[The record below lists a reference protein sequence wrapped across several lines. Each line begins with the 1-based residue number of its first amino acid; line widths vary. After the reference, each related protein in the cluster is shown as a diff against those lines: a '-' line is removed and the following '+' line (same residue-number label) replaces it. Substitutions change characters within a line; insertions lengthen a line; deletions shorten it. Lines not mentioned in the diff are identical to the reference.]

1 MLDDPAEGTLV
12 TKFPNV
18 AIQNIFVGV
27 KCRCDLISYLLTA
40 QDTFTSTHLLNQHNA
55 NDSLVNS
62 LFKADIQAKLNK
74 NLQCH
79 PRNDLSNSK
88 WVHLSPQDDCQS
100 GIAQSGNNL
109 LVIGLSVGLL
119 VGC

>member
-1 MLDDPAEGTLV
+1 M
-12 TKFPNV
+12 
-18 AIQNIFVGV
+18 
-27 KCRCDLISYLLTA
+27 
-40 QDTFTSTHLLNQHNA
+40 
-55 NDSLVNS
+55 VNS

-119 VGC
+119 VGCLIMFGLVVFCWRRKMQEKYNCNHKNLSNNIPALD